1 MKLLVSLL
9 LCLLLSASLAY
20 GDVIIDDF
28 DLEVE
33 TRHLRR
39 NGRGHGGGGGS
50 GGGWRGGV
58 GGHHGRHG
66 GGGHGGGHGGT
77 TNNIDESCDSEGCNN
92 GNNVKNNMARSHPG
106 DLIHKLLD
114 SSHLIE
120 RTVNQTVT
128 GIVSHTWSEDEQ
140 VDEWIKQHVAQ
151 MQSFMENG
159 RRIRQHDPLFVAIF
173 DNAPLIDF
181 NYVTSD
187 SDDGDDGDG
196 EEAGEENG
204 SDSSLDV
211 VIDKGVFVNETSTDP
226 CSIALI
232 QAHADAVSGF
242 IESGRASMHQDHEVP
257 DICL

>member
-9 LCLLLSASLAY
+9 LWLSLAY
-20 GDVIIDDF
+20 GGVINDDF

-33 TRHLRR
+33 TRNLRR

-66 GGGHGGGHGGT
+66 GGGHGGGGGGAN
-77 TNNIDESCDSEGCNN
+77 NNIDDSCNSEGCNN
-92 GNNVKNNMARSHPG
+92 GNNFKNNIAWSHHPG

-120 RTVNQTVT
+120 RTVNRTVT
-128 GIVSHTWSEDEQ
+128 GIVSHTWSDNEQ

-159 RRIRQHDPLFVAIF
+159 RRIRQHDPLFVAVF

-181 NYVTSD
+181 DYVTSD
-187 SDDGDDGDG
+187 VDDDDDDDG
-196 EEAGEENG
+196 EEADEENG